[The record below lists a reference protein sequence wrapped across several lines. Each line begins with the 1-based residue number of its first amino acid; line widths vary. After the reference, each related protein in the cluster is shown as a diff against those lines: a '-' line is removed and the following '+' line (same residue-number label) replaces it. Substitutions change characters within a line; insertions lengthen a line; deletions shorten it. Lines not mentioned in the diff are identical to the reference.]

1 MDKDQELMESLEK
14 EGVLKK
20 GHFVLSGGNHSDKY
34 VDHDV
39 IYAKPF
45 LVTVCGHGKEFL
57 ENLK

>member
-1 MDKDQELMESLEK
+1 
-14 EGVLKK
+14 LKK